1 MQTYVGNIFMNIF
14 NSVYVCLYMCISM
27 CMYARTLGVCMPA
40 RSCVSAHVYYN
51 EFPFSFNTKL

>member
-14 NSVYVCLYMCISM
+14 NSVYVCLYMCISI
-27 CMYARTLGVCMPA
+27 CMPA

>member
-27 CMYARTLGVCMPA
+27 CMYARTLVCECA
-40 RSCVSAHVYYN
+40 CIYYN

>member
-1 MQTYVGNIFMNIF
+1 MWDYVGNIFMNIF
-14 NSVYVCLYMCISM
+14 NLYMCACI
-27 CMYARTLGVCMPA
+27 CAHLCVCMPA

>member
-14 NSVYVCLYMCISM
+14 NSVYVCLYMCISI
-27 CMYARTLGVCMPA
+27 CMLA

-51 EFPFSFNTKL
+51 EFPFSFNTEL

>member
-14 NSVYVCLYMCISM
+14 NSVYVCLYMCISI
-27 CMYARTLGVCMPA
+27 CMPA

-51 EFPFSFNTKL
+51 EFPFSFNTEL